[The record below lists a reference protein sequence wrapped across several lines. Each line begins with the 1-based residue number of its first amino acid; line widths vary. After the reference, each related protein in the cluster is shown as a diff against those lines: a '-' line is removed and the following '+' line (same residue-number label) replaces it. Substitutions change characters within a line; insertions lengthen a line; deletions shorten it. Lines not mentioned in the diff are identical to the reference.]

1 MIRPVGTATAGELFR
16 LESVGFVR
24 GCEAG
29 FQAMLIKDRP
39 YREGEMTAETQRK
52 FIIGVAVV
60 AGLVALMNLL
70 ASAGPGVWDR
80 LQPSNVA
87 QRIQMIRSI

>member
-1 MIRPVGTATAGELFR
+1 
-16 LESVGFVR
+16 
-24 GCEAG
+24 
-29 FQAMLIKDRP
+29 MLINDQPNRK
-39 YREGEMTAETQRK
+39 GEMTPETQRK

-70 ASAGPGVWDR
+70 ASAAPGVWDR

>member
-1 MIRPVGTATAGELFR
+1 
-16 LESVGFVR
+16 
-24 GCEAG
+24 
-29 FQAMLIKDRP
+29 MLIKDQL
-39 YREGEMTAETQRK
+39 YREREMTAETQRK

>member
-1 MIRPVGTATAGELFR
+1 
-16 LESVGFVR
+16 
-24 GCEAG
+24 
-29 FQAMLIKDRP
+29 MLVDGQPNRK
-39 YREGEMTAETQRK
+39 GEMTPETQRK

-70 ASAGPGVWDR
+70 ASAGPSVWDR
-80 LQPSNVA
+80 LQPSSVA

>member
-1 MIRPVGTATAGELFR
+1 
-16 LESVGFVR
+16 
-24 GCEAG
+24 
-29 FQAMLIKDRP
+29 MLINDQPNRK
-39 YREGEMTAETQRK
+39 GEMTPETQRK

-60 AGLVALMNLL
+60 AGLVALTNLL

>member
-1 MIRPVGTATAGELFR
+1 
-16 LESVGFVR
+16 
-24 GCEAG
+24 
-29 FQAMLIKDRP
+29 MLIKDQP
-39 YREGEMTAETQRK
+39 YREGRMTAETQRK

-80 LQPSNVA
+80 LQPSSVA

>member
-1 MIRPVGTATAGELFR
+1 
-16 LESVGFVR
+16 
-24 GCEAG
+24 
-29 FQAMLIKDRP
+29 MLIDDQP

-70 ASAGPGVWDR
+70 ASAPPASGIACS
-80 LQPSNVA
+80 QA
-87 QRIQMIRSI
+87 A

>member
-1 MIRPVGTATAGELFR
+1 
-16 LESVGFVR
+16 
-24 GCEAG
+24 
-29 FQAMLIKDRP
+29 MLVDDQPNRK
-39 YREGEMTAETQRK
+39 GEMTPETQRK

-87 QRIQMIRSI
+87 QRIQMIHSI

>member
-1 MIRPVGTATAGELFR
+1 
-16 LESVGFVR
+16 
-24 GCEAG
+24 
-29 FQAMLIKDRP
+29 MLIKDQP
-39 YREGEMTAETQRK
+39 YREGEMTAETQRM

-87 QRIQMIRSI
+87 QRIHSI